1 MEEHLQSSTSI
12 NDICLIKH
20 SDNFTLLRSAKC
32 ISTAKELVTG
42 FDTRVIHVVCV
53 VGKMAMELSSE
64 NVGLYLARVILPM
77 LLTDIH
83 STTTDAV

>member
-20 SDNFTLLRSAKC
+20 SDNFTLLRSATC